1 MKKVLSM
8 SFWLAAILLVAAVMT
23 SLRYRFAESVFI
35 GTLFLPGALAVK
47 YFYPKVS
54 FADRASGIK
63 DTAFISIGIILG
75 EIMLFLMA
83 HFVLQVMRDDS
94 WNIYAWPDLPDLL
107 SNPVFIAIMISALAV
122 GNYFFEKWLE
132 KKYPSEKTPVTFLSE
147 RKPVSLMADE
157 ILFVESNDSVT
168 TVVATEDRHYRN
180 KTPISQWEAIL
191 GDGFIRIHRSYLV
204 NSAHIESFDKDS
216 VIVGDCEI
224 PVSRKYLKA
233 VSQLQRQAAG

>member
-1 MKKVLSM
+1 MKKVLSI

-63 DTAFISIGIILG
+63 DTAFITIGIILG

-83 HFVLQVMRDDS
+83 HYVLQVIRDDS
-94 WNIYAWPDLPDLL
+94 GNIYAWSDLPDLL

-122 GNYFFEKWLE
+122 GDYFFEKWLE
-132 KKYPSEKTPVTFLSE
+132 KRYPSEKKPVTFLSE
-147 RKPVSLMADE
+147 RKSVSLMTDE
-157 ILFVESNDSVT
+157 ILFIESNDAVT
-168 TVVATEDRHYRN
+168 IVVATEDRHYRN
-180 KTPISQWEAIL
+180 KTPISQWESIL
-191 GDGFIRIHRSYLV
+191 GEDFIRIHRSFLV
-204 NSAHIESFDKDS
+204 NKKAVSEIYTDSLLVGKTELPISRKYKDS
-216 VIVGDCEI
+216 VMTY
-224 PVSRKYLKA
+224 S
-233 VSQLQRQAAG
+233 S

>member
-1 MKKVLSM
+1 MKKMLSI

-47 YFYPKVS
+47 YSYPKVS

-63 DTAFISIGIILG
+63 DTAFITIGIVLG
-75 EIMLFLMA
+75 EIMLFMMA

-94 WNIYAWPDLPDLL
+94 WNFYAWPDLPDLL
-107 SNPVFIAIMISALAV
+107 LNPVFIAIMISGLAV

-132 KKYPSEKTPVTFLSE
+132 KRYPSEKKPVTFLSE
-147 RKPVSLMADE
+147 RKSVSLMTDE
-157 ILFVESNDSVT
+157 ILFVESNDAVT
-168 TVVATEDRHYRN
+168 TVVATEDRHFRN

-191 GDGFIRIHRSYLV
+191 GEGFIRIHRAYLV
-204 NSAHIESFDKDS
+204 NNSHIESFDKDS
-216 VIVGDCEI
+216 VLVEGYEL
-224 PVSRKYLKA
+224 PVSRKYLKT
-233 VSQLQRQAAG
+233 VSQRQRQTSV

>member
-1 MKKVLSM
+1 MKKMLSI

-47 YFYPKVS
+47 YSYPKVS

-63 DTAFISIGIILG
+63 DTAFITIGIILG

-83 HFVLQVMRDDS
+83 HYVLQVMRDDS
-94 WNIYAWPDLPDLL
+94 WNFYAWPDLPDLL
-107 SNPVFIAIMISALAV
+107 LNPVFIAIMISSLAV

-132 KKYPSEKTPVTFLSE
+132 KRYPSEKKPVTFLSE
-147 RKPVSLMADE
+147 RKPVSLMAYE
-157 ILFVESNDSVT
+157 ILFVESNDAVT
-168 TVVATEDRHYRN
+168 TVVATEDRHFRN

-191 GDGFIRIHRSYLV
+191 GEGFIRIHRAYLV
-204 NSAHIESFDKDS
+204 NGTHIESLDKDS
-216 VIVGDCEI
+216 VIVGGCEL
-224 PVSRKYLKA
+224 PVSRKYLKT
-233 VSQLQRQAAG
+233 VSHRQRQTSV

>member
-1 MKKVLSM
+1 MKKVLSI
-8 SFWLAAILLVAAVMT
+8 SFWFAAILLVAAVMT

-63 DTAFISIGIILG
+63 DTAFITIGIILG

-83 HFVLQVMRDDS
+83 HYVLQVMRDDS
-94 WNIYAWPDLPDLL
+94 WNFYAWPDLPDLL
-107 SNPVFIAIMISALAV
+107 LNPVFIAIMISSLAV

-132 KKYPSEKTPVTFLSE
+132 KRYPSEKKPVTFLSE
-147 RKPVSLMADE
+147 RKPVSLMAYE
-157 ILFVESNDSVT
+157 ILFVESNDAVT
-168 TVVATEDRHYRN
+168 TVVATEDRHFRN

-191 GDGFIRIHRSYLV
+191 GEGFIRIHRAYLV
-204 NSAHIESFDKDS
+204 NGTHIESTDKDS
-216 VIVGDCEI
+216 VLVGGCEL
-224 PVSRKYLKA
+224 PVSRKYLKT
-233 VSQLQRQAAG
+233 VSHRQRQTSA

>member
-1 MKKVLSM
+1 MKKVLSI

-63 DTAFISIGIILG
+63 DTAFITIGIILG

-83 HFVLQVMRDDS
+83 HYVLQVIREDS
-94 WNIYAWPDLPDLL
+94 GNIYAWADLPDLL

-132 KKYPSEKTPVTFLSE
+132 KRYPSEKKPVTFLSE
-147 RKPVSLMADE
+147 RKSVSLIADE
-157 ILFVESNDSVT
+157 ILFIESNDAVT
-168 TVVATEDRHYRN
+168 IVVATEDRHYRN
-180 KTPISQWEAIL
+180 KTPISQWESIL
-191 GDGFIRIHRSYLV
+191 GEDFIRIHRSFLV
-204 NSAHIESFDKDS
+204 NKKAVSEIYTDSLLVGKTELPISRKYKDS
-216 VIVGDCEI
+216 VMTY
-224 PVSRKYLKA
+224 S
-233 VSQLQRQAAG
+233 S

>member
-1 MKKVLSM
+1 MKKVLSI

-63 DTAFISIGIILG
+63 DTAFITIGIILG

-83 HFVLQVMRDDS
+83 HYVLQVIRDDS
-94 WNIYAWPDLPDLL
+94 GNIYAWSDLPDLL

-122 GNYFFEKWLE
+122 GDYFFEKWLE
-132 KKYPSEKTPVTFLSE
+132 KRYPSEKKPVTFLSE
-147 RKPVSLMADE
+147 RKSVSLMTDE
-157 ILFVESNDSVT
+157 ILYVESNDTVT
-168 TVVATEDRHYRN
+168 IVVATGERRYRN
-180 KTPISQWEAIL
+180 KTPISQWEPIL
-191 GDGFIRIHRSYLV
+191 GDGFIRIHRAYLV
-204 NSAHIESFDKDS
+204 NSNHIESFDKDS
-216 VIVGDCEI
+216 VLVGGREL

-233 VSQLQRQAAG
+233 VSQHQRQTST

>member
-1 MKKVLSM
+1 MKKVLSI

-63 DTAFISIGIILG
+63 DTAFITIGIILG

-83 HFVLQVMRDDS
+83 HYVLQVIRDDS
-94 WNIYAWPDLPDLL
+94 GNIYAWSDLPDLL

-122 GNYFFEKWLE
+122 GDYFFEKWLE
-132 KKYPSEKTPVTFLSE
+132 KRYPSEKKPVTFLSE
-147 RKPVSLMADE
+147 RKSVSLMADE
-157 ILFVESNDSVT
+157 ILFIESNDAVT
-168 TVVATEDRHYRN
+168 IVVATEDRHYRN
-180 KTPISQWEAIL
+180 KTPISQWESIL
-191 GDGFIRIHRSYLV
+191 GEDFIRIHRSFLV
-204 NSAHIESFDKDS
+204 NKKAVSEIYTDSLLVGKTELPISRKYKDS
-216 VIVGDCEI
+216 VMTY
-224 PVSRKYLKA
+224 S
-233 VSQLQRQAAG
+233 S

>member
-1 MKKVLSM
+1 MKRMLSI

-23 SLRYRFAESVFI
+23 SLRYGFAESVFI

-54 FADRASGIK
+54 FSDRASGIK
-63 DTAFISIGIILG
+63 NTTFITIGIILA
-75 EIMLFLMA
+75 EMMLFMIA

-94 WNIYAWPDLPDLL
+94 WNFYGWPDLPDLL
-107 SNPVFIAIMISALAV
+107 SNPAFIAIMISALAV
-122 GNYFFEKWLE
+122 GDYFFEKWLE
-132 KKYPSEKTPVTFLSE
+132 KRYPSEKKPVTFLSE
-147 RKPVSLMADE
+147 RKSISLMADE
-157 ILFVESNDSVT
+157 IFFVESSDTVT

-204 NSAHIESFDKDS
+204 NNTHIESFDKDS
-216 VIVGDCEI
+216 VLVGGYEL

-233 VSQLQRQAAG
+233 VSQR